1 MSKRINNKS
10 EIKTKIK
17 RVQGYTFSEEPI
29 AFYVSEQTASYGKTP
44 PFYYNFD
51 SKNRV

>member
-1 MSKRINNKS
+1 MTTKISNNP
-10 EIKTKIK
+10 KTKTKAK
-17 RVQGYTFSEEPI
+17 RVQGYAFSEEPI

-51 SKNRV
+51 TKD